1 MARGQASTNPF
12 KPKPKNDAV
21 LSLALPVHIGL
32 KRSINY
38 HSNVPIQPSS
48 SLLLYPLPIQPFK
61 CIDQPFSSLSL
72 SLSLS
77 LSNSDGG
84 LMGSKCYRF
93 YQYGLSSLFSLL
105 GLCDAAWV
113 CHALCWLS
121 PSQERHEH
129 HAHQCGRRRRRQHLL
144 LLLWLRLCLWLWR
157 RLQPLHW
164 HRLFRSQRHP

>member
-1 MARGQASTNPF
+1 MY
-12 KPKPKNDAV
+12 
-21 LSLALPVHIGL
+21 LSNHLLPYS
-32 KRSINY
+32 SIPYLSN
-38 HSNVPIQPSS
+38 HSNVLTSHF
-48 SLLLYPLPIQPFK
+48 PLSF
-61 CIDQPFSSLSL
+61 
-72 SLSLS
+72 SLS